1 LPSSLK
7 VIIAGAGIGGLTAA
21 LALLQR
27 GFDVD
32 VYEQAEELRE
42 IGAGIQLAANGTRV
56 LFDLGLEERL
66 RPLVCEAAAKQVR
79 VWNSGLTRRLF
90 DLGADSVSRFG
101 APYWMVHRGDLHRV
115 LCEAVRA
122 LKPDAIH
129 VNARCVGFKESAS
142 RVTLQLANGNG
153 ASGDILVGA
162 DGVHSVLRAQ
172 MFRSPVARFTGLMA
186 WRGLAPMDELCD
198 ELRSPVGTNWVGP
211 GGHVITYPIR
221 ANLLLNFVGLVENA
235 EWTSESWTEAGTT
248 EECAADFAGWHPLV
262 QEVIQHLDV
271 PFRWA
276 LVGREPLPQW
286 TQERVTLL
294 GDACHPTLPFLAQG
308 AIMAIEDGLILARC
322 LERHAD
328 APQAALSTYE
338 DLRKERTA
346 AIVRGSFANLAR
358 FHNSALADPVTAA
371 EYIDR
376 EWKPEEVRRR
386 YDWLFE
392 YDATQV
398 AIA

>member
-1 LPSSLK
+1 LK
-7 VIIAGAGIGGLTAA
+7 IMIAGAGIGGLTAA
-21 LALLQR
+21 LSLLQR

-42 IGAGIQLAANGTRV
+42 VGAGIQLAANGTRV
-56 LFDLGLEERL
+56 LIELGLEERL

-79 VWNSGLTRRLF
+79 VWNSGLTRKLF
-90 DLGADSVSRFG
+90 DLGADSVERFG

-115 LCEAVRA
+115 LCDAVRA

-129 VNARCVGFKESAS
+129 VNARCIGYEAS
-142 RVTLQLANGNG
+142 PSRISLRLANG
-153 ASGDILVGA
+153 ATVSGDVLVGA

-172 MFRSPVARFTGLMA
+172 MFQSPKAQFTGLMA
-186 WRGLAPMDELCD
+186 WRGLAPMDKLCD

-211 GGHVITYPIR
+211 GGHIITYPIR
-221 ANLLLNFVGLVENA
+221 ANRLLNFVGLVENA
-235 EWTSESWTEAGTT
+235 EWTSESWTEAGTK
-248 EECAADFAGWHPLV
+248 EECAADFAGWHPLIH
-262 QEVIQHLDV
+262 EVIQQFDV

-276 LVGREPLPQW
+276 LVGREPLPEW
-286 TQERVTLL
+286 TRGRVTLL

-322 LERHAD
+322 LEKHTD
-328 APQAALSTYE
+328 APELALTTYE
-338 DLRKERTA
+338 DLRKERTT

-358 FHNSALADPVTAA
+358 FHNAALADPVTAA
-371 EYIDR
+371 AYIDR

-398 AIA
+398 AIP